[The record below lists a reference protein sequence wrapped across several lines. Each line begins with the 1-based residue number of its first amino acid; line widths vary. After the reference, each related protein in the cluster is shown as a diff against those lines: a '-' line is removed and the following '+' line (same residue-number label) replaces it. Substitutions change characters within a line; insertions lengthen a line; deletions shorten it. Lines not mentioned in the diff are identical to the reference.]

1 MLAQGVWAHERIR
14 SARLARAPRL
24 HQSEYSRHK
33 NVEYYYEM
41 YGSGPN
47 VVWSMFVNVSAY
59 PVERVREILQ
69 THFDQLKYSISAG
82 AERWLT
88 LSTDD
93 QPGEYDETDV
103 EASIIALIER
113 LTGPEEGDLRRSG

>member
-1 MLAQGVWAHERIR
+1 
-14 SARLARAPRL
+14 
-24 HQSEYSRHK
+24 
-33 NVEYYYEM
+33 M

-82 AERWLT
+82 AERWPT
-88 LSTDD
+88 MSTDD
-93 QPGEYDETDV
+93 QPDEYDETDV

-113 LTGPEEGDLRRSG
+113 LTGADEGDLRPAG